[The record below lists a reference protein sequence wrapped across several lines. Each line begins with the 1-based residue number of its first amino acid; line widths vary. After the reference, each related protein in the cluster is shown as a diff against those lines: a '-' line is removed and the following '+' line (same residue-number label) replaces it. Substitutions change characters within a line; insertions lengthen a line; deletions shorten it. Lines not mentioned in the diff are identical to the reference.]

1 MTPYEFLSVV
11 WGGKTGFGFLCFKDK
26 NAWEGMKHWKDY
38 PLKLPVSEAAIEEAT
53 ATYPPEDYDWY
64 FSPGTFSQPHRQ
76 ARYAQDTDLL
86 WSDVDNGDI
95 TRLPQKP
102 FLYWTTSK
110 DRFAA
115 LWRQDITVPVE
126 VAVATNSYIAKRIK
140 ADPSG
145 ADTTQVLRVVGTINH
160 KPGKEDR
167 VKLISSSPL
176 RNNFREETIR
186 GLFLKYKVP
195 EKVKEALAK
204 DLDDEADRSHVMFF
218 TCRSMFE
225 VGMSVEQVREVLRYS
240 KWNKFGD
247 HSKRFD
253 DELEREYK
261 KFNAAKMSEIDREEE
276 MEGLEAFDLLG
287 IETEELDFLWD
298 PYIPEGK
305 ITIIEGDP
313 GLGKSWL
320 TMKIAADL
328 SYGRALPGS
337 EPMDPRKVLLLSA
350 EDGLADTIKPRLE
363 LMDANFSNIFAV
375 NKPVYIT
382 EPDMRRIRTICL
394 DKNISVIIIDPL
406 VAFMGGKIDLH
417 KANQTRDIMARLA
430 RLGDE
435 LGITI
440 ICIRHLTKGGKDKA
454 IYRGLGSIDITGAA
468 RSVLA
473 IGRDP
478 ANPFSGRVICHIKSN
493 LAREGLSLL
502 YYLDDKAEPFR
513 WGEFTDDRAQDI
525 LAVDVQGYSKKGPR
539 KEPKKG
545 NLQEVEMD
553 VDEVTDFSQ
562 TPGFA
567 HYKAPS
573 KRKAEDDK
581 GYSWWARK
589 IRKAISTATK
599 PGEVQRILEDELEGA
614 PEETK
619 AKLRQKYFNY

>member
-1 MTPYEFLSVV
+1 MTPYEFLSIA
-11 WGGKTGFGFLCFKDK
+11 WGGQTGFGFLCFKDK
-26 NAWEGMKHWKDY
+26 NAWEGMKHWKDF
-38 PLKLPVSEAAIEEAT
+38 PVKLPVSEAVIEEAI

-64 FSPGTFSQPHRQ
+64 FSPETFSQPKRQ
-76 ARYAQDTDLL
+76 VRFAQDTDLL
-86 WSDVDNGDI
+86 WSDVDDGDI
-95 TRLPQKP
+95 NRLDKKP

-110 DRFAA
+110 GRFAA
-115 LWRQDITVPVE
+115 LWKQDIRVPVE

-145 ADTTQVLRVVGTINH
+145 SDTTQVLRVVGTINH
-160 KPGKEDR
+160 KPDKGDR
-167 VKLISSSPL
+167 VKLISCSPL
-176 RNNFREETIR
+176 KYDFREETIR
-186 GLFLKYKVP
+186 GLFLSYKVP
-195 EKVKEALAK
+195 EKVKEALATNVT
-204 DLDDEADRSHVMFF
+204 DESDRSQKMYYA
-218 TCRSMFE
+218 CRAMFE
-225 VGMSVEQVREVLRYS
+225 AKMTLEQVREVLRYS

-247 HSKRFD
+247 NPKRFD
-253 DELEREYK
+253 DELTREWK
-261 KFNAAKMSEIDREEE
+261 KFNASKMSEIDREEE

-287 IETEELDFLWD
+287 IEAEELDFLWD

-328 SYGRALPGS
+328 SCGRALPGS
-337 EPMDPRKVLLLSA
+337 DPQEPRKVLLLSA

-363 LMDANFSNIFAV
+363 LMDANFKNIFAV

-382 EPDMRRIRTICL
+382 EPDMRRIRTICI

-406 VAFMGGKIDLH
+406 VAFMGGKVDLH

-435 LGITI
+435 LGVTI

-478 ANPFSGRVICHIKSN
+478 SNPYSGRVICHIKSN

-502 YYLDDKAEPFR
+502 YYLDDRAEPFR

-525 LAVDVQGYSKKGPR
+525 LAVDLQGHSREGPR
-539 KEPKKG
+539 TEPVESP
-545 NLQEVEMD
+545 QEMGI
-553 VDEVTDFSQ
+553 DEATDFSK

-567 HYKAPS
+567 H
-573 KRKAEDDK
+573 RKPKPPQREDTK
-581 GYSWWARK
+581 GYSRWAREV
-589 IRKAISTATK
+589 RKAISKATK
-599 PGEVQRILEDELEGA
+599 PGEVQALLEEALEGA
-614 PEETK
+614 PEDVKE
-619 AKLRQKYFNY
+619 KLRQKYFNY